1 MIAGIVWMGLGI
13 VLYLVRKPLSKVYA
27 WAHREL
33 SIGGGAA
40 YEIGSN
46 PKTFARSAVT
56 TFVIGVLLLLNGLGI
71 IHLPIKA

>member
-1 MIAGIVWMGLGI
+1 MTAGIVWMGLGI

-33 SIGGGAA
+33 SVGGGAA